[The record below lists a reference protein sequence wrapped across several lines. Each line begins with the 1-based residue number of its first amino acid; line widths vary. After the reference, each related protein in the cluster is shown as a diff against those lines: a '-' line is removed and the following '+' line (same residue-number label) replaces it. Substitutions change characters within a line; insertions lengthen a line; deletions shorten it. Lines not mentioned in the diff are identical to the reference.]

1 MFETIAYL
9 SEFKNTSY
17 KIAHDARQIEINTE
31 SIPIKIETSTKM
43 YTPF

>member
-17 KIAHDARQIEINTE
+17 KIAYDARQ
-31 SIPIKIETSTKM
+31 KQ
-43 YTPF
+43 YTAD